1 MENKMKQ
8 RSKNTRNLPNIKQE
22 EPAIDLNLYKAA
34 PSTDSDKKISKY
46 QFSDLDSSGNDCSGN
61 QLLEKTENDQTQSN
75 STLKDSSEICSEVS
89 KEIESAKIEVK
100 QEFKM
105 KHETLSNANSGNIFI
120 N

>member
-34 PSTDSDKKISKY
+34 SSTNSSKNISKY
-46 QFSDLDSSGNDCSGN
+46 QLSNLDSSGNDCSGN
-61 QLLEKTENDQTQSN
+61 KLLEKIENDQTQRN
-75 STLKDSSEICSEVS
+75 STLKDTSEVCSEIS
-89 KEIESAKIEVK
+89 KEIEGAEIEVK

-105 KHETLSNANSGNIFI
+105 KHETLSNANSGNFF
-120 N
+120 